1 MISAPGRLIREQS
14 HGTNRCSSFYGIGQ
28 WHKNSICRRLLFI
41 QNNNNYQ
48 IAPERSQ
55 KFISHNVF
63 QIGQLLSS
71 SMIRINVYNVKLLI
85 VILCISLYRNF
96 STSPSPLPREAYRAT
111 SLCICCITA
120 SFKTKM
126 FFLRTLFKCRSD
138 YSLEHREIVREILG
152 IENDNPQILMDYD
165 LLSRSLVKLSH

>member
-1 MISAPGRLIREQS
+1 MAQELNLQKI
-14 HGTNRCSSFYGIGQ
+14 
-28 WHKNSICRRLLFI
+28 I

-165 LLSRSLVKLSH
+165 LLSRSLVKLSHWSLSLRVSTQLIFTIKSNVFFLHKK